1 MKYYSPEVKRYND
14 KLKKLDN
21 FFWPRIKSNLERWA
35 RRELLKKIIE
45 LYIFDYN
52 FYKKGCENPNSDLM
66 QRAILSRLKDYKD
79 DLENMDSNK
88 YHKHT
93 LKAINDLDKILEKNE
108 IRLVD
113 YLYFLR

>member
-1 MKYYSPEVKRYND
+1 MKSYSPEFKKYND

-52 FYKKGCENPNSDLM
+52 FYKKGCENPSSNVM
-66 QRAILSRLKDYKD
+66 QGAILSRLKDYKD

-88 YHKHT
+88 YQKCM
-93 LKAINDLDKILEKNE
+93 LKTINNLDKILEKNE

>member
-1 MKYYSPEVKRYND
+1 MKSYSSEVKRYND

-45 LYIFDYN
+45 LYICDYN

-88 YHKHT
+88 YQKCM
-93 LKAINDLDKILEKNE
+93 LKTINNLDKILEKNE

-113 YLYFLR
+113 YLYFLG